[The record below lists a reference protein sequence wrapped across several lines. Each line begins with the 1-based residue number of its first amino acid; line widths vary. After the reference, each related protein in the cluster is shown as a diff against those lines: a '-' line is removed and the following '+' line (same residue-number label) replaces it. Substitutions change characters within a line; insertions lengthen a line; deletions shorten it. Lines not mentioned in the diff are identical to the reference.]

1 MSCGSVNAE
10 NWGMSWRP
18 AIAVRLEKRDQVRE
32 DSYLQP
38 ADEKTVAAVVTGI
51 TQRFLQMFESKFFV

>member
-1 MSCGSVNAE
+1 MRRGSVDAE
-10 NWGMSWRP
+10 NGGMSWRP

-38 ADEKTVAAVVTGI
+38 ADEKTVAAVVTGVA
-51 TQRFLQMFESKFFV
+51 QRFLQMFETKFFV